1 MEVMTVATRNTIITL
16 WFIERNIEIMGD
28 FPNDRMIRNPVILIL
43 RSHNLTKGVHES
55 GTRSQSANGVTV
67 EGVELMP
74 KKTIIIG
81 VFIGYSLLHT
91 ALTIPQDGKIIA
103 LDPDREAYDK
113 DSHP

>member
-1 MEVMTVATRNTIITL
+1 YTGDERFSTRSRGSQ
-16 WFIERNIEIMGD
+16 RNKECHCKP
-28 FPNDRMIRNPVILIL
+28 PN
-43 RSHNLTKGVHES
+43 GVHES